1 LSSGA
6 PSLTRISALFLTLIV
21 IVLVISVVALYQS
34 VAAYQSRRVVES
46 INFMVIGLS
55 GLALSTYIILQ
66 TRRRM
71 MKITLTK
78 EAKVVV
84 TLTCPKCGFKSI
96 RDFQKGDFVFKR
108 VDPCPKCSEA
118 MLITAIYRE
127 VSQEG

>member
-1 LSSGA
+1 MSSGA

-78 EAKVVV
+78 EAKVVA